1 MTFQAHK
8 QKIASKLAH
17 TIGTMK
23 RLKYFLPTYVM
34 KTLYNSLI
42 TPHLTYGILLWGKNL
57 KRINKLQKWAIRT
70 MVNGKYNQHTDPI
83 LKKHNLLKVN
93 DIQRVSAIKFYYKY
107 QRNELPLYFD
117 GIFKPTP
124 INHKYNTRNKGKN
137 NPSPSTISA
146 SQSPTYY
153 IPKLIENIDESIK
166 STFGTRS
173 IQSVTKNAKRSF
185 INKYNDSCQI
195 VNCYICNNTN

>member
-153 IPKLIENIDESIK
+153 TVYQN
-166 STFGTRS
+166 
-173 IQSVTKNAKRSF
+173 
-185 INKYNDSCQI
+185 
-195 VNCYICNNTN
+195 